1 MKRHLSALLLLVSAV
16 SSAPLRAEVKE
27 VQIGYGSG
35 FGFLPIIV
43 MQHRRLLEHYAKAA
57 GLGEIKATY
66 HFLSGGAAQN
76 DALLAGQ
83 IDFATSGVS
92 TFLTLWARTKGN
104 IDVRGIAAISA
115 MPIYLNTRNPNVKT
129 IRDFTEA
136 DRIAVPAV
144 KVSPQAMLLQMAAA
158 QVWGDAGFNRLDPLT
173 VAMPQADAMT
183 ALLSGTVSAHFAN
196 PPFQFWELEKP
207 GIRLVLNSFNVLGGP
222 HTFIMSWTTGR
233 FREANPRVYKAFW
246 TALEEATALVNRD
259 RRSAAEIYKTAT
271 NDKGP
276 VENILKILEH
286 PEMQYRLTPE
296 NILKFADFMHKIGSI
311 KIKPENWRE
320 LFFPETHSLSGS

>member
-1 MKRHLSALLLLVSAV
+1 MQRSLAALFILMLATSP
-16 SSAPLRAEVKE
+16 APARAEVKE
-27 VQIGYGSG
+27 VQIGFGSG
-35 FGFLPIIV
+35 FGFLPIMI
-43 MQHRRLLEHYAKAA
+43 MQQKRLLEQHAKAA
-57 GLGEIKATY
+57 GLGELKVTY

-115 MPIYLNTRNPNVKT
+115 MPIYLNTRNPNVT
-129 IRDFTEA
+129 SIRDFTDA

-158 QVWGDAGFNRLDPLT
+158 QIWGDAAYSRLDPLT
-173 VAMPQADAMT
+173 VSMPQADAMT
-183 ALLSGTVSAHFAN
+183 ALLAGSLSAHFAN

-222 HTFIMSWTTGR
+222 HTFIMAWTTGR
-233 FREANPRVYKAFW
+233 FREANPRAYKAFW
-246 TALEEATALVNRD
+246 TALEEATALINRD
-259 RRSAAEIYKTAT
+259 RRSAAEIYKVAT
-271 NDKGP
+271 NDKSP

-286 PEMQYRLTPE
+286 PEMQYRLAPE
-296 NILKFADFMHKIGSI
+296 NILKFADFMHKTGSI
-311 KIKPENWRE
+311 KIKPDNWRE
-320 LFFPETHSLSGS
+320 LFFPETHALPGS